1 VSERDVANRA
11 VELAGGVAVGRRQPH
26 LTATPAHHP
35 AGGCEDAPRPMSRSP
50 QAKADYGVDDPRV
63 PIVLAL
69 SGTASVAIA
78 AVSWAFEF
86 VPGIV
91 VFGLAGLSGVVGA
104 AGYMYATLRG
114 KHRAWARIL
123 DTAGLRGDER
133 VLDIGC
139 GRGAVLVAAA

>member
-1 VSERDVANRA
+1 
-11 VELAGGVAVGRRQPH
+11 
-26 LTATPAHHP
+26 
-35 AGGCEDAPRPMSRSP
+35 GGCEDAPRPMSRSP

-114 KHRAWARIL
+114 KHRAWARHVH
-123 DTAGLRGDER
+123 DRADSRRAGRAADLLPWGGPDQDRRSPRPRGVPAGDPRPGRKPGDRWQPGPHLRQ
-133 VLDIGC
+133 
-139 GRGAVLVAAA
+139 